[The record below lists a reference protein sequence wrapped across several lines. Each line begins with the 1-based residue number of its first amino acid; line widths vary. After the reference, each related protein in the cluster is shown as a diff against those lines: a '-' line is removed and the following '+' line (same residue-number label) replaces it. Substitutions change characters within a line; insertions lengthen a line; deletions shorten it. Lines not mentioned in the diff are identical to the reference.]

1 MEKKCKLSIIIPMYN
16 AEKYITRLLVSCY
29 QQDLEESLY
38 EVIVIDD
45 GSIDKSKDIVSEWQ
59 HTHNNLV
66 DRYQDNAGQ
75 GLARNYGLSIAQGE
89 YVWFVDSDDE
99 IEQNCLGK
107 LVEEAFSKELDM
119 LFCNEVLKFEDGR
132 PDQKGDYEGMLYD
145 KICSGEECFRRG
157 FYAYAVSQCLI
168 KQKLLKEQQLLFK
181 PKRIGEDAELCY
193 HLMAYAE
200 RVVFIH
206 DTFYIYHVNG
216 NSVTQANMDKPEVVR
231 GKLLDTISVSESLI
245 ALAKKIKKAKPF
257 IASCLKSR
265 AEQIAFGAL
274 YSLWK
279 QRKFLAGE
287 LPEMIAI
294 LKKERVLPFKVSPLH
309 WKRFLIS
316 TFIINRM

>member
-16 AEKYITRLLVSCY
+16 TEKYMARLLASCY
-29 QQDLEESLY
+29 QQDLDESLY

-45 GSIDKSKDIVSEWQ
+45 GSIDKSKDIVSRWQ
-59 HTHNNLV
+59 RTHTNLV
-66 DRYQDNAGQ
+66 YRYQDNAGQ

-145 KICSGEECFRRG
+145 KICSGEECFKRG

-216 NSVTQANMDKPEVVR
+216 NSVTQVNMDKPEVVR
-231 GKLLDTISVSESLI
+231 GKLMDTISVSESLI
-245 ALAKKIKKAKPF
+245 ALAEKIKKAKPF

-279 QRKFLAGE
+279 QRKFLVGE
-287 LPEMIAI
+287 LPEMVAI
-294 LKKERVLPFKVSPLH
+294 LKEERVLPFKVSPLH